1 MPRLEYSPQ
10 AVEHADRLVD
20 FLRESDAAA
29 AEQTFGLI
37 EAAVNTLRDHPLIGR
52 PAEHGLRELVISRG
66 KSGYLAL
73 YLFDAH
79 DDRVII
85 LALRHPREADYE

>member
-10 AVEHADRLVD
+10 AVEHADRLVG
-20 FLRESDAAA
+20 FLRESDPTV

-52 PAEHGLRELVISRG
+52 PAENGLRELVISRG

-73 YLFDAH
+73 YLFDEH

-85 LALRHPREADYE
+85 LALRHQREADYE